1 MTTYVALL
9 RGINVGGNNRVS
21 MPDLRRVV
29 GSLGYD
35 DVVTYINSGN
45 VVFEAAQDRDM
56 DDATHAGAIEA
67 AVREELGVSCAV
79 LVRSA
84 SELAEVADANPFA
97 AESDPKKV
105 HAVFL
110 PAPWDDATH
119 AQVRDARERA
129 ADKGSRDEVEMVGRV
144 AYLWTP
150 DGFGRSVLA
159 PLLGRKATKDGTA
172 RNWATVTKLLEL
184 SAR

>member
-45 VVFEAAQDRDM
+45 VVFSAGERDVDEAK
-56 DDATHAGAIEA
+56 HAGAIEA

-84 SELAEVADANPFA
+84 SEFAEVADANPFA
-97 AESDPKKV
+97 AEPDPKKV

-119 AQVRDARERA
+119 AEVRVARERA
-129 ADKGSRDEVEMVGRV
+129 AEKGSRDEVELVGRV

-150 DGFGRSVLA
+150 DGYGRSVLA
-159 PLLGRKATKDGTA
+159 PLLARRATKDGTA